1 MDIQLVQLK
10 NSDFY
15 KIKKVIGN
23 SLDYYEAIEDI
34 SKIEIDDEY
43 IKNEVYDFLEEYSE
57 KNNYCK
63 EYRLGILYEG
73 NIIGVTKFI
82 TEFKIK
88 EQSMIGLLL
97 IDGNYRKSKI
107 GTEAVKLIEN
117 ILKNENQ
124 KTVRVGVDFKN
135 NIGLN
140 FWKKLEFEKI
150 EEMKFKHQRN
160 ESTIHVFIKHFL

>member
-23 SLDYYEAIEDI
+23 SLDYYEAIENI
-34 SKIEIDDEY
+34 NQIEIDEEY
-43 IKNEVYDFLEEYSE
+43 IKNEVYSFLEEYSE
-57 KNNYCK
+57 KKNYC
-63 EYRLGILYEG
+63 EEHRLGILYEG

-88 EQSMIGLLL
+88 EQSMIGLLM
-97 IDGNYRKSKI
+97 IDKNYRKNKV
-107 GTEAVKLIEN
+107 GTETVKLIEN
-117 ILKNENQ
+117 ILKTKNQ
-124 KTVRVGVDFKN
+124 SIIKVGVDFKN

-140 FWKKLEFEKI
+140 FWRKLDFEKF
-150 EEMKFKHQRN
+150 EEVKFKHQKN
-160 ESTIHVFIKHFL
+160 ESTVHIFIKQLN